1 MGFRFENKMLYG
13 YCHSGVK
20 DSEQVASGHE
30 SNFNSAVGYTVSF
43 ADHSCGQPE
52 VMQQTTYYPFG
63 YTLEQSNYYSLW
75 SEMNKNLYNGKEL
88 QDDELGGVRLDWY
101 DYGARFYDPQI
112 GRFTGV
118 DPIAEKFYW
127 VTPYNYAE
135 NRPIS
140 GIDLWGL
147 QYLEHNKARIIAQY
161 GQIRIKT
168 SNLHNITANKIN
180 AMNEN
185 PKYWKSGE
193 IGVNTTIGQLN
204 MKNFSSTTKA
214 ESASMDNTYGATDP
228 NYNPTNTKTQ
238 RGEKKD
244 GTPDMRQK
252 ERTVAGG
259 SGMGKAAAGGML
271 ILNAV
276 NFGLEITG
284 GLMVFHDMN
293 LIKGQISA
301 DILGKALGDLNTAI
315 SQGMIPEDYMNTG
328 SLTDILNVILQGE
341 NTTDNKAIMQIGTKI
356 LQDISKNYDEEKIMK
371 Y

>member
-1 MGFRFENKMLYG
+1 MDGTTVHFTETHLKDHLGNTRVVFG
-13 YCHSGVK
+13 YKNNALAVK
-20 DSEQVASGHE
+20 QV
-30 SNFNSAVGYTVSF
+30 NS
-43 ADHSCGQPE
+43 
-52 VMQQTTYYPFG
+52 YYPFG
-63 YTLEQSNYYSLW
+63 
-75 SEMNKNLYNGKEL
+75 MNIKGLTTRLTIEEAKHPANEYLYNGKMF
-88 QDDELGGVRLDWY
+88 QDELGLDWL
-101 DYGARFYDPQI
+101 DYGARMYDPQI
-112 GRFTGV
+112 GRFTGI
-118 DPIAEKFYW
+118 DPITEKFNW

-147 QYLEHNKARIIAQY
+147 QYLDHNKARIIAQH

-168 SNLHNITANKIN
+168 SNLHNVTANMIK

-193 IGVNTTIGQLN
+193 IGVNTTVGQLN
-204 MKNFSSTTKA
+204 LKNFYSTTKV

-244 GTPDMRQK
+244 GTPNMRQK
-252 ERTVAGG
+252 ERTIAGG
-259 SGMGKAAAGGML
+259 TGMGKAVVGGML

-276 NFGLEITG
+276 NFGLETAS
-284 GLMVFHDMN
+284 GLMVSHDMS
-293 LIKGQISA
+293 LIKDQTSA

-341 NTTDNKAIMQIGTKI
+341 NTTDNKAIMEIGTKI
-356 LQDISKNYDEEKIMK
+356 LQDISKNYDEEKIK
-371 Y
+371 K